1 MKNKQRKNREDHM
14 DRGIRDLVKGP
25 FVKFRT
31 KTMTRSGYILTDV
44 GETLSVWS
52 NGKLMKIRKDQILF
66 REE

>member
-1 MKNKQRKNREDHM
+1 M

-31 KTMTRSGYILTDV
+31 RTTTRSGYILTDV